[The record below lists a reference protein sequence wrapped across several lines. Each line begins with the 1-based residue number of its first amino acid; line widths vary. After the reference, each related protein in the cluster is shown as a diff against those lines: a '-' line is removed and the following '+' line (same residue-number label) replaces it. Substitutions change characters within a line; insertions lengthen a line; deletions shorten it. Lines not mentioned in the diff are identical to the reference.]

1 MQAYYIKNISV
12 LLEPESNHSTVKESP
27 VAAPPPPPLFHS
39 PFKGLILPINFHN
52 YLPSSLS
59 GIALLPSALTT
70 TTSSPKTSIKNVSS
84 KDPSGKQSQFNNS
97 NNWFSNACTKA
108 IISCL
113 VNNYITANSDH
124 AKVANVPIW
133 VKQSWS
139 PTTDFQ
145 THVPKPS
152 SPVSS
157 ITTSLPT
164 ANKIKNLPRSSSK
177 SKKIY

>member
-59 GIALLPSALTT
+59 GIALLPSALTI
-70 TTSSPKTSIKNVSS
+70 TTSSPLLNH
-84 KDPSGKQSQFNNS
+84 
-97 NNWFSNACTKA
+97 ACTKA

-124 AKVANVPIW
+124 AKVANVPI
-133 VKQSWS
+133 
-139 PTTDFQ
+139 
-145 THVPKPS
+145 
-152 SPVSS
+152 
-157 ITTSLPT
+157 
-164 ANKIKNLPRSSSK
+164 
-177 SKKIY
+177 

>member
-1 MQAYYIKNISV
+1 MEAYYIKNISV

-59 GIALLPSALTT
+59 GIALLPSALTI

-97 NNWFSNACTKA
+97 NN
-108 IISCL
+108 
-113 VNNYITANSDH
+113 
-124 AKVANVPIW
+124 
-133 VKQSWS
+133 
-139 PTTDFQ
+139 
-145 THVPKPS
+145 
-152 SPVSS
+152 
-157 ITTSLPT
+157 
-164 ANKIKNLPRSSSK
+164 
-177 SKKIY
+177 